1 MRLTHI
7 KLAGFKSFVDPT
19 VIPVPAQLTGV
30 VGPNGCGKSNVIDA
44 VRWVL
49 GESSAK
55 HLRGESM
62 QDVIFNGSGT
72 RKPASRASV
81 ELAFNNEL
89 GRAAGQWSQYAEIS
103 VKRVL
108 DRSGDSTYYIN
119 NMRVRRRDVA
129 DLFLGTGVGARAYAI
144 IEQGMIS
151 RLIEAKPEELRGY
164 LEEAAGVSKYK
175 ERRKETE
182 SRLKDARDNLNRVED
197 IQRELKAQVEKL
209 TAQAEVAQNYR
220 SLQADLTFSQHR
232 LWFAKKHD
240 AAQQRARID
249 KDLVEAQNRLEAETA
264 RLRHIESGLEAAR
277 QTQFAGQDTLNTAQ
291 AAYYQAQSEVARI
304 EQSMAHQNA
313 TRERLYRQVQEL
325 AARVEGQQTRRAATR
340 EALDEVNAQQP
351 GLEAVLMEAE
361 AAAREATDS
370 TLPQKEAALRDA
382 QQAVGDAQR
391 VVTQGEQARQVDE
404 NSLGHTR
411 RQLEQLD
418 GRRRR
423 LEQEQAQLP
432 RPDAAGL
439 SGKQVEVEALAQ
451 NLATAQA
458 GLKAAETA
466 LPELDAARG
475 EHQRALEAARKAL
488 HQTEAELAAL
498 KKLQESL
505 KADEK
510 LGGWLA
516 QRNLEHAPRLWEK
529 LRVAP
534 GWEAAVEAVLRERLQ
549 SVAADA
555 QSNWFAD
562 APPARLTVWIGQGA
576 AAAQS
581 PDTWLASKIVSDD
594 LAADAALGDWLAGVY
609 WADDAESARSRAARL
624 VAGECVVTPQGHVFT
639 PHSVTFHGPHTA
651 VEGIL
656 ARGRELERLTA
667 DAVRLHDDVA
677 QLEAAHAEAQQSYM
691 ERQREIQALRAQT
704 GQTQSRHHTA
714 QMELLRLQ
722 QAVDRVQSRAAQIT
736 EELEEVS
743 RQSANE
749 RAMLETLETRLKEYR
764 VQADVARDALYAAR
778 QKRDQADRAVFEARE
793 LQRAAER
800 RHQEAGFALTTCT
813 NKLRELSET
822 LARIDQE
829 IAADESRL
837 AQARGELAQLPA
849 DALDAELQQALETR
863 TGCETALAA
872 ARDVLEGLTAQLRGQ
887 DETRLACEQG
897 LDPLRHTIEQLKL
910 KDQEA
915 MLMQSQFELQL
926 REAAA
931 DEAVLE
937 SGLAES
943 PRPAQLQAQIT
954 RLQNEI
960 AALGAVNLAALD
972 ELTQAQERAEYLAA
986 QCADLL
992 EAVSTLEDAIH
1003 RIDQESR
1010 ARLKETFD
1018 TVNQHMGELFPQLFG
1033 GGQARLILTGE
1044 ELLDSGVQVFA
1055 QPPGKKNAS
1064 IHLLSGGEKTLT
1076 ALSLVFAMFKLN
1088 PAPFC
1093 LLDEV
1098 DAPLDDANT
1107 ERYCNLVKAMSDQTQ
1122 FLFITH
1128 NRVTM
1133 EVAQHLA
1140 GVTMQEP
1147 GVSRVVAVDVDEAV
1161 GMVEAA

>member
-1 MRLTHI
+1 LRLTHI

-55 HLRGESM
+55 NLRGGTM

-89 GRAAGQWSQYAEIS
+89 GRAAGQWSQYAEIA

-108 DRSGDSTYYIN
+108 DRSGDSTFYIN
-119 NMRVRRRDVA
+119 NLKVRRRDVA

-182 SRLKDARDNLNRVED
+182 ARLKDARDNMNRVED
-197 IQRELKAQVEKL
+197 IQRELKTQVEKL
-209 TAQAEVAQNYR
+209 TAQAEVAKHYKQ
-220 SLQADLTFSQHR
+220 LQADLTYAQHR
-232 LWFAKKHD
+232 LWYARKHD

-249 KDLVEAQNRLEAETA
+249 KDLSAAETKLEAETA
-264 RLRHIESGLEAAR
+264 RLRHIESALETAR
-277 QTQFAGQDTLNTAQ
+277 QTQFAGQDTLNTRQ
-291 AAYYQAQSEVARI
+291 AAYYQAQAEVARI

-313 TRERLYRQVQEL
+313 TRERLVRQVQEGT
-325 AARVEGQQTRRAATR
+325 ARLEAQQARRTSTAD
-340 EALDEVNAQQP
+340 ALHEVTAQQP
-351 GLEAVLMEAE
+351 GLEAAQMEAE
-361 AAAREATDS
+361 ATARQATDS

-382 QQAVGDAQR
+382 QQGVGEAQR
-391 VVTQGEQARQVDE
+391 AVSQSEQARQVDE

-418 GRRRR
+418 ARQRR
-423 LEQEQAQLP
+423 LAQEQAQLP
-432 RPDAAGL
+432 KADAGGL
-439 SGKQVEVEALAQ
+439 AQKQADLEALAEA
-451 NLATAQA
+451 LDTAQN

-466 LPELDAARG
+466 LPELDAARAQLMR
-475 EHQRALEAARKAL
+475 ELEVARKAL

-510 LGGWLA
+510 LGAWLQ
-516 QRNLEHAPRLWEK
+516 QRGLDRAPRLWEQ
-529 LRVAP
+529 LRVTP

-549 SVAADA
+549 AIAAD
-555 QSNWFAD
+555 SPPDWFAD
-562 APPARLTVWIGQGA
+562 APPARLTLWGGQGTTA
-576 AAAQS
+576 AS
-581 PDTWLASKIVSDD
+581 PPETYLASKIACDD
-594 LAADAALGDWLAGVY
+594 PAVHAALADWLAGVY
-609 WADDAESARSRAARL
+609 WADDAESARSRATQL
-624 VAGECVVTPQGHVFT
+624 VAGECVVTPQGHLFT

-656 ARGRELERLTA
+656 ARGRELERLGQ
-667 DAVRLHDDVA
+667 DAERLHAEVS
-677 QLEAAHAEAQQSYM
+677 QLDTAYAEAQHSYA
-691 ERQREIQALRAQT
+691 ERQREVQALRAQT

-722 QAVDRVQSRAAQIT
+722 QAVERVQSRANQIT
-736 EELEEVS
+736 QELEEVA
-743 RQSANE
+743 RQQAGE
-749 RAMLETLETRLKEYR
+749 HATLEQLESRLKDYR
-764 VQADVARDALYAAR
+764 AQGEAARDALNAAR
-778 QKRDQADRAVFEARE
+778 QKRDQADRAVYEARE
-793 LQRAAER
+793 MQRAAER

-813 NKLRELSET
+813 SKIAELSAT
-822 LARIDQE
+822 LARIEQE
-829 IAADESRL
+829 IADDATRL
-837 AQARGELAQLPA
+837 AHTREELSHMPA
-849 DALDAELQQALETR
+849 DALDLELQDALTTR
-863 TGCETALAA
+863 TLCEAELAA
-872 ARDVLEGLTAQLRGQ
+872 ARDALEGLTAQLRSH
-887 DETRLACEQG
+887 DEARMGCEQG
-897 LDPLRHTIEQLKL
+897 LDPLRRSIEQLKL

-931 DEAVLE
+931 DEAQLE
-937 SGLAES
+937 STLADS
-943 PRPAQLQAQIT
+943 PRPAQLQAEIT
-954 RLQNEI
+954 RLQNDV

-972 ELTQAQERAEYLAA
+972 ELTQAQERADYLAA

-992 EAVSTLEDAIH
+992 EAVTTLEDAIH

-1033 GGQARLILTGE
+1033 GGQARLILTGD

-1064 IHLLSGGEKTLT
+1064 IHLLSGGEKTMT

-1107 ERYCNLVKAMSDQTQ
+1107 ERYCKLVKAMSDHTQ

-1133 EVAQHLA
+1133 EMAQHLA

-1147 GVSRVVAVDVDEAV
+1147 GVSRIVAVDVEQAV